1 MRINLVYIL
10 LIIDLLLLTTEVSA
24 QSLKTDTVQVG
35 ESRLSINLPLRRK
48 KNITNYE
55 EGIFIDYIFK
65 NGAIITLFS
74 GSNQKLPLLDKE
86 KGYFPTIKKEVKH
99 GISTMGM
106 LNGKYWREDSCDCI
120 RILYDN
126 VGSEERRI
134 FDYILDSIHIIK
146 E

>member
-10 LIIDLLLLTTEVSA
+10 LIIDLLLLTTELSA

-74 GSNQKLPLLDKE
+74 GSNQN
-86 KGYFPTIKKEVKH
+86 Y
-99 GISTMGM
+99 
-106 LNGKYWREDSCDCI
+106 
-120 RILYDN
+120 LY
-126 VGSEERRI
+126 
-134 FDYILDSIHIIK
+134 
-146 E
+146 